1 MPKNQVRILNLFRK
15 NIFLKAT
22 ILEIMHLLKNKSYQ
36 RIYESIR
43 ELERKN
49 MVELTS
55 IGNSQLCEL
64 RLSLETISTIS
75 FLEEQEALSRKI
87 PCIKEMLEFKEFKQ
101 MNTFALRCQIH
112 CRGLAAVSC
121 PDNRNTIDHE
131 KSPLIDLPGYDSG
144 DLQACCHRTASQPN
158 QFFPQGNHA
167 FRQMSPTP
175 LGTVIQLFFDFMTIK
190 VSLRTTLAI
199 LRIVSVVKRYN
210 SAVPPLKATSAIMS

>member
-87 PCIKEMLEFKEFKQ
+87 PCIKEMLEFKEFKEDIILITGSYAKGNQ
-101 MNTFALRCQIH
+101 T
-112 CRGLAAVSC
+112 
-121 PDNRNTIDHE
+121 P
-131 KSPLIDLPGYDSG
+131 KSDIDLVIITRDDAYHKQK
-144 DLQACCHRTASQPN
+144 LIENMTALFKPAIH
-158 QFFPQGNHA
+158 PEVI
-167 FRQMSPTP
+167 RQ
-175 LGTVIQLFFDFMTIK
+175 
-190 VSLRTTLAI
+190 
-199 LRIVSVVKRYN
+199 
-210 SAVPPLKATSAIMS
+210 

>member
-87 PCIKEMLEFKEFKQ
+87 PCIKEMLEFKEFKEDIILITGSYAKGNQ
-101 MNTFALRCQIH
+101 T
-112 CRGLAAVSC
+112 
-121 PDNRNTIDHE
+121 P
-131 KSPLIDLPGYDSG
+131 KSDIDLVIITRDDAYHKQK
-144 DLQACCHRTASQPN
+144 LIENMTALFKPAIHPVVISQE
-158 QFFPQGNHA
+158 
-167 FRQMSPTP
+167 
-175 LGTVIQLFFDFMTIK
+175 DFMSMLLEKKESYGKEMFKSKLLFRGSTRYFELIK
-190 VSLRTTLAI
+190 EA
-199 LRIVSVVKRYN
+199 KEHGFN
-210 SAVPPLKATSAIMS
+210 G